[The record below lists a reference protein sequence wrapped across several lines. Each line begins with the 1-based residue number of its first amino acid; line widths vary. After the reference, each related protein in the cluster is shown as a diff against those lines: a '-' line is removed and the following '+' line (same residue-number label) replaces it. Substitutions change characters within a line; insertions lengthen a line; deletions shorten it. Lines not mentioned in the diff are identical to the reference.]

1 MPLPPISIDADIRAA
16 HTLPAAFYRD
26 AAYWEAAKA
35 AIFAPAWQYIGGSA
49 SMPAP
54 GHVQPLQLLPGLLD
68 EPLLLTHDGGA
79 LRCLSNV
86 CTHRANLVAGAAAPC
101 HELRCRYHGRRFG
114 LDGRFKSMPEFQDA
128 ADFPAESD
136 HLPTVE
142 MQRWGPLHFVALHP
156 NIPFHDWLAPVRA
169 RLPWLP
175 FDEFDPTPRDTQV
188 YEIQA
193 HWALYCDNYLE
204 GFHIPFVHPGLNQVL
219 SYPDYRYEL
228 FAGGSLQVGQA
239 KTGDAV
245 FDIPAGHPDH
255 GKLIAAYYF
264 WLFPNLMLNF
274 YPWGL
279 SLNHVEPV
287 GPAQCRVRFE
297 SYVWKPALYGPRNQ
311 QVLHQTEMEDEE
323 VVESVQMGI
332 RSRLYDRGRYSPKME
347 VAVHHFH
354 RLIAAALHASDLSTG
369 DLFRGVE
376 R

>member
-142 MQRWGPLHFVALHP
+142 MQRWGPLHFVALPP
-156 NIPFHDWLAPVRA
+156 NIPYHDWLAPVRA
-169 RLPWLP
+169 RLPGPATRSDACARRSARRRTGLSKRGSARLAGFLP
-175 FDEFDPTPRDTQV
+175 AIARPCPP
-188 YEIQA
+188 A
-193 HWALYCDNYLE
+193 
-204 GFHIPFVHPGLNQVL
+204 
-219 SYPDYRYEL
+219 S
-228 FAGGSLQVGQA
+228 AGGLGA
-239 KTGDAV
+239 
-245 FDIPAGHPDH
+245 P
-255 GKLIAAYYF
+255 
-264 WLFPNLMLNF
+264 
-274 YPWGL
+274 
-279 SLNHVEPV
+279 PV
-287 GPAQCRVRFE
+287 
-297 SYVWKPALYGPRNQ
+297 
-311 QVLHQTEMEDEE
+311 
-323 VVESVQMGI
+323 
-332 RSRLYDRGRYSPKME
+332 
-347 VAVHHFH
+347 
-354 RLIAAALHASDLSTG
+354 
-369 DLFRGVE
+369 
-376 R
+376 